1 MKRSKSLDVFKLAAA
16 FGVILIHLSGYGM
29 KEFPLDSTSFMGC
42 LFFNALGRFCVPAF
56 LMVTGRLLL
65 SSKKEIGPEKAIK
78 SYAIPTLIILLFWG
92 FVYAVFLNFGMT
104 VLDGEKISLNLL
116 FSSLADT
123 FLFKHA
129 GHLYYLL
136 IIILVYL
143 FLPALKVFISNASEE
158 ILKLTFYLWLIFAII
173 YPVLLLFKPFSL
185 LGGWARACALY
196 MPYSCIGY
204 VFAGW
209 YLSTKKS
216 AYRKEAYLG
225 VFALGVLVMMMGTY
239 AFSKLMGELYM
250 GFLEGAQLG
259 SYLAAFGLYRYLELK
274 FGDETSGAL
283 LTKLSDAGLT
293 IYLVHYF
300 ITLILRAKGP
310 DIHKISPFILIPLEA
325 VFVYVLSYLIY
336 QILKRIELFNKYL
349 IRRG

>member
-29 KEFPLDSTSFMGC
+29 KEFPLDSASFMGC

-92 FVYAVFLNFGMT
+92 FVYAVFLNFGMA

-143 FLPALKVFISNASEE
+143 FLPALKAFISNASEE

-185 LGGWARACALY
+185 LGGWAKAYALY

-209 YLSTKKS
+209 YLSTKKTCLS
-216 AYRKEAYLG
+216 QRSLSRSVCAGCSCNDVGDICVFKTYGRALHGLFRGRPVGVISGGLRTLPLSRAEVRGRNFWLPAYETLRRRTYNLPR
-225 VFALGVLVMMMGTY
+225 ALFYHLDFKG
-239 AFSKLMGELYM
+239 K
-250 GFLEGAQLG
+250 GAG
-259 SYLAAFGLYRYLELK
+259 Y
-274 FGDETSGAL
+274 T
-283 LTKLSDAGLT
+283 
-293 IYLVHYF
+293 
-300 ITLILRAKGP
+300 
-310 DIHKISPFILIPLEA
+310 
-325 VFVYVLSYLIY
+325 
-336 QILKRIELFNKYL
+336 
-349 IRRG
+349 